1 MNRSGGAR
9 GAAWEHETTSTRRS
23 FFRLVAVATVLAPL
37 GRRAEASPLRI
48 AVLGSGAAQSSG
60 IFVDALKDGLRDN
73 GLVESRDYVLDVRW
87 AEGNYTR
94 FSAFARDAVDQKAAV
109 ILVTTIEAVRAAQR
123 ATTTVPIVMT
133 TINDPV
139 GVGLVPNLARPG
151 GNTTG
156 IANLTEDVTP
166 KVVEILRAVV
176 PAARTVA
183 VLFNPANP
191 SNRLM
196 LHTIQTQAGSK
207 GLGFVPT
214 EMKIPAELDAA
225 FEALTPRRADALL
238 VINDATIL
246 DQRERVVALAVRH
259 RLPAFSSF
267 PEFTAAGAVAS
278 YGPSRLK
285 LYRRSAYYVKR
296 IVDGA
301 KPGDLPIEQPTQ
313 IELSINLK
321 AAKGLGLTIPPSLLL
336 RADQIIE

>member
-1 MNRSGGAR
+1 MDRRRFLLASLAGAL
-9 GAAWEHETTSTRRS
+9 A
-23 FFRLVAVATVLAPL
+23 APL
-37 GRRAEASPLRI
+37 GARAQASALRI
-48 AVLGSGAAQSSG
+48 TVLGSGAAQSSG
-60 IFVDALKDGLRDN
+60 IFVDALKEGLRDN

-87 AEGNYTR
+87 AEGDYTR
-94 FSAFARDAVDQKAAV
+94 FPAFAREAVEGKASL
-109 ILVTTIEAVRAAQR
+109 ILATTIAAVRAAQR
-123 ATTTVPIVMT
+123 ATTTIPIVMT

-183 VLFNPANP
+183 VLFNPGNP

-196 LHTIQTQAGSK
+196 RDTIRTQAGSK
-207 GLGFVPT
+207 GLEFVPI
-214 EMKIPAELDAA
+214 EMKIPADLDAA
-225 FEALTPRRADALL
+225 FEALAPRRADALL

-246 DQRERVVALAVRH
+246 DQRERVVALALRH

-285 LYRRSAYYVKR
+285 LYRRSAYYVRR
-296 IVDGA
+296 IVEGA

-313 IELSINLK
+313 IELSVNLK
-321 AAKGLGLTIPPSLLL
+321 TARSLGLTIPPSLLL
-336 RADQIIE
+336 RADQVIE

>member
-1 MNRSGGAR
+1 
-9 GAAWEHETTSTRRS
+9 
-23 FFRLVAVATVLAPL
+23 
-37 GRRAEASPLRI
+37 
-48 AVLGSGAAQSSG
+48 
-60 IFVDALKDGLRDN
+60 
-73 GLVESRDYVLDVRW
+73 
-87 AEGNYTR
+87 
-94 FSAFARDAVDQKAAV
+94 
-109 ILVTTIEAVRAAQR
+109 
-123 ATTTVPIVMT
+123 MT

-196 LHTIQTQAGSK
+196 LDTIRTQVGSK
-207 GLGFVPT
+207 GLGFVPI

-225 FEALTPRRADALL
+225 FEALAPGRADALL

-296 IVDGA
+296 IVEGA

-313 IELSINLK
+313 IELSVNLK
-321 AAKGLGLTIPPSLLL
+321 TAKSLGLTIPPSLLL
-336 RADQIIE
+336 RADQVIE

>member
-1 MNRSGGAR
+1 MNRRRFLTSSLAGAFAVPLGAR
-9 GAAWEHETTSTRRS
+9 AQ
-23 FFRLVAVATVLAPL
+23 VN
-37 GRRAEASPLRI
+37 PLRI
-48 AVLGSGAAQSSG
+48 AVLGSGAAESSG
-60 IFVDALKDGLRDN
+60 IFVAALKDGLRDN
-73 GLVESRDYVLDVRW
+73 GLVETRDYLLDVRW

-94 FSAFARDAVDQKAAV
+94 FAGFAREAVEQKSAV

-176 PAARTVA
+176 PAAKTVA
-183 VLFNPANP
+183 LLFNPANP

-196 LHTIQTQAGSK
+196 LDTIRTQAGSK
-207 GLGFVPT
+207 GLGFVPI
-214 EMKIPAELDAA
+214 EMKFRAELDAA
-225 FEALTPRRADALL
+225 FEALAPRRADALL
-238 VINDATIL
+238 VINDASIL
-246 DQRERVVALAVRH
+246 DQRERIAALAVRH

-267 PEFTAAGAVAS
+267 PELTAAGAVAS

-313 IELSINLK
+313 IELSVNLTT
-321 AAKGLGLTIPPSLLL
+321 AKSLGLTIPPSLLL
-336 RADQIIE
+336 RADQVFE

>member
-1 MNRSGGAR
+1 MITVG
-9 GAAWEHETTSTRRS
+9 TV
-23 FFRLVAVATVLAPL
+23 LVAL
-37 GRRAEASPLRI
+37 GTHADANPLRI

-94 FSAFARDAVDQKAAV
+94 FSAFAREMVERKAAV

-123 ATTTVPIVMT
+123 ATTTIPIVMT

-166 KVVEILRAVV
+166 KVVELLRAVV

-191 SNRLM
+191 SNRRM
-196 LHTIQTQAGSK
+196 LNTIQTQAGSK
-207 GLGFVPT
+207 GLVFVPIEIKT
-214 EMKIPAELDAA
+214 SAELDAA
-225 FEALTPRRADALL
+225 FESLAPPARADALL

-246 DQRERVVALAVRH
+246 DQRERVVAVAGRY
-259 RLPAFSSF
+259 RLPTFSSF

-313 IELSINLK
+313 IELSVNLK
-321 AAKGLGLTIPPSLLL
+321 AAKSLGLTIPPSLLL
-336 RADQIIE
+336 RADQVFE